1 MDAGLGYCAVEVRLM
16 SRRAV
21 SFHGQ
26 RSHAVKEVDLINCN
40 AVRIR
45 VTSVDK
51 GEANFKVVS
60 VPSNAYFYLCPN
72 TIKGDIHANGV
83 EHGGELQLLVEK
95 NWSYDG
101 IHPGEEQVEVKVAR

>member
-1 MDAGLGYCAVEVRLM
+1 M

-45 VTSVDK
+45 VTSVGK

-60 VPSNAYFYLCPN
+60 VPSNAYFYLCPK

-83 EHGGELQLLVEK
+83 KLSGKLQLVME
-95 NWSYDG
+95 
-101 IHPGEEQVEVKVAR
+101 